1 MKVQVLRKYAE
12 LIVKVGA
19 NVQKGQDVIVY
30 AELDQPRF
38 VEFVVSEAYK
48 AGA

>member
-1 MKVQVLRKYAE
+1 MKAKVLRKYAE

-38 VEFVVSEAYK
+38 VDLWSR
-48 AGA
+48 GL